1 MCEEGINSTDLLKDF
16 IKVKK
21 EKNEALDEIK
31 RNKERY
37 EGTKAKQADKLKEMK
52 SYLKKMKDE
61 VMNPLLKE

>member
-1 MCEEGINSTDLLKDF
+1 M
-16 IKVKK
+16 KK

-37 EGTKAKQADKLKEMK
+37 EGTKAKQADKIKEMK

-61 VMNPLLKE
+61 VMKPLLQE